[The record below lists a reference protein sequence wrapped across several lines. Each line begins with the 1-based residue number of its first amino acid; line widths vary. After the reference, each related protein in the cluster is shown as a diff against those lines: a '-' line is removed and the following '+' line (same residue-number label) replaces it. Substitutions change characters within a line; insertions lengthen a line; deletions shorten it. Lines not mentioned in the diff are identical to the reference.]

1 MNRIAR
7 HIRDTLTIALLVLTP
22 APILAGET
30 MEIDKTYA
38 HVVREKIFSEVKRQ
52 GEIEAGGVD
61 PKTGELLILFNRGSR
76 IVLGMVKGFYPG
88 YDREISEVYR
98 FRMTPYADKPTKAKA
113 KK

>member
-1 MNRIAR
+1 MTADDGNADQDEPDNLYRV
-7 HIRDTLTIALLVLTP
+7 DVT
-22 APILAGET
+22 
-30 MEIDKTYA
+30 DKSYA
-38 HVVREKIFSEVKRQ
+38 TVVREKVFTDVKRQ

-61 PKTGELLILFNRGSR
+61 PKTGEFLVLFNRGSR

-98 FRMTPYADKPTKAKA
+98 FKLEPNAGKASA